1 MGVETSLYNNGKAV
15 CKMKNIKNRKQRGS
29 VLLTVV
35 SVMSILIVFL
45 FGTMAL
51 AVANNNRAHVNY
63 SSAQTGITARAVA
76 ESAISAIGNGTAA
89 GQAYADAV
97 GSLSAGDTPISVK
110 VQLKGDNVGT
120 LGHVQDVVISHAGT
134 KQYYDVNDKDWHTR
148 DLLKFTATVTMSGV
162 ESTSSVYV
170 LKHKTEDKESS
181 SSGGAG
187 FVTVA
192 SADLTCQTNIV
203 GGAYISLPDLD
214 EAKKYV
220 YSNKHIDRTID
231 RTGRVGVTGEKITGF
246 GNVVAGDGG
255 ATNAFTLNNGGAII
269 EADLFVNNNMYVQN
283 WSGFVFPGPAKGITV
298 WGDLVFNQNAI
309 DHLYYEYL
317 GDKNSEFSFT
327 EVPYIYVDGNISG
340 RSGVVKLGN
349 GNQQGDTLQ
358 DFPLNIFC
366 GTINCGDI
374 ENNGGMGKAS
384 VIAGNLYCMDEDGN
398 SSIKVNSIR
407 NQLFNW
413 SESVVK
419 KIKNEETT
427 TYVGGE
433 ICSNG
438 NLTLGA
444 MSDDLNVYGNV
455 RVRGNLKIE
464 AGAGKKVKVHGNV
477 VVGGKI
483 DGIENIEIV
492 QVSESEEEEQ
502 IYVNMPSE
510 SSDAKT
516 FDIPREVG
524 YYYVHTPELTPAG
537 WVGPDGETLLNDGN
551 IFIDGAYQ
559 QGAQVDGETV
569 PENADEI
576 KIYYTL
582 NQVEGEN
589 GEMRS
594 VRPTEPES
602 WKHIDYMYADI
613 YYAWND
619 FNQAQNLGYLA
630 EIEHLKRPGPG
641 GREEHEDNDL
651 YGFYIDTEV
660 VSGSFE
666 EVKGTGPDEGRPGA
680 PGRGPKEDGYYT
692 IRDDEGK
699 LYQYKV
705 TTHYSKEK
713 GATFKY
719 TLPGKDGVKYK
730 HPNDFLAL
738 VNEPEGEIYPKYA
751 ERLIILGKEVSKAD
765 GTIEDGKIVKTME
778 EVLDKVANP
787 YKDYIKYDDEG
798 KPIEKKPDNVTKLWS
813 KASATEYNDGNL
825 PNIVDGKYTITESCI
840 MKFTEKQLEHDLVIK
855 PNVNGTLIIVDKL
868 VVQAG
873 KNIIIDDS
881 ASTGDVY
888 FYINEDNT
896 SEDVDF
902 EHCGNANIITQTYYD
917 ALYKDGKN
925 NLTYNYEAD
934 SYYDIADKNDISDGS
949 PNVYFYG
956 GKNSE
961 MKCGNMGII
970 TANIISP
977 YMKLSISGGTGDAVN
992 SFLYD
997 GYDVIQGRY
1006 HSYDGSSSDFPEAQD
1021 VKNLVIGCVNV
1032 SAADIPN
1039 QFCSIYIPSA
1049 PNKEGGGDIE
1059 EGEWWYKVL
1068 YYNEF

>member
-1 MGVETSLYNNGKAV
+1 
-15 CKMKNIKNRKQRGS
+15 MKNIKNRKQRGS

-97 GSLSAGDTPISVK
+97 GSLSAGDTPISVN

-120 LGHVQDVVISHAGT
+120 LGHVQDVTISHAGT
-134 KQYYDVNDKDWHTR
+134 KMYYDVNKKSWQSR

-192 SADLTCQTNIV
+192 SADLKCQTNIV
-203 GGAYISLPDLD
+203 GGAYISLPDMD

-231 RTGRVGVTGEKITGF
+231 RTGRVGVTGEDVTGF
-246 GNVVAGDGG
+246 GTVVAGDSG
-255 ATNAFTLNNGGAII
+255 ATNAFTLDNGGAII

-283 WSGFVFPGPAKGITV
+283 WSGFVFPGPEKGITV
-298 WGDLVFNQNAI
+298 WGDLVFNENAI

-317 GDKNSEFSFT
+317 GDKKSDFSFT

-374 ENNGGMGKAS
+374 NNNGGMGKSS

-398 SSIKVNSIR
+398 SSIKANNIR

-419 KIKNEETT
+419 KIKDEGTT

-444 MSDDLNVYGNV
+444 MTDDLNVYGDV

-464 AGAGKKVKVHGNV
+464 VGSGKKVKVHGNV

-492 QVSESEEEEQ
+492 QVSESEGDEQ
-502 IYVNMPSE
+502 IYVDMPSKGA
-510 SSDAKT
+510 DAKT

-524 YYYVHTPELTPAG
+524 YYYVHTPVLTNDG
-537 WVGPDGETLLNDGN
+537 WVGPEGKLLNDGN
-551 IFIDGAYQ
+551 VFVEGEYQYIYGAAVEDEY
-559 QGAQVDGETV
+559 V

-582 NQVEGEN
+582 KQVKN
-589 GEMRS
+589 TDTNEMRS
-594 VRPTEPES
+594 VRQTDTEEDFVNGNYEGLPEDYSVESLIDYDIPYLYAWGDFMQEQLSEEFAATNVLKQAGLGGRPES
-602 WKHIDYMYADI
+602 D
-613 YYAWND
+613 N
-619 FNQAQNLGYLA
+619 
-630 EIEHLKRPGPG
+630 
-641 GREEHEDNDL
+641 NDL
-651 YGFYIDTEV
+651 KGFYIDTDV
-660 VSGSFE
+660 VSESF
-666 EVKGTGPDEGRPGA
+666 
-680 PGRGPKEDGYYT
+680 KEIESADAAESGFRVIEQDGKY
-692 IRDDEGK
+692 
-699 LYQYKV
+699 YQYKV

-719 TLPGKDGVKYK
+719 TLPGTGGVEYK

-751 ERLIILGKEVSKAD
+751 ERLIILGKEASKAD

-787 YKDYIKYDDEG
+787 YKDYMDADG
-798 KPIEKKPDNVTKLWS
+798 NEKKPDNVTKLWS
-813 KASATEYNDGNL
+813 KASGTVYTADTI
-825 PNIVDGKYTITESCI
+825 PQADGKYTINESCTLDFAANTNI
-840 MKFTEKQLEHDLVIK
+840 QKELVIT
-855 PNVNGTLIIVDKL
+855 PESNGLLVIVKNFKME
-868 VVQAG
+868 AG
-873 KNIIIDDS
+873 CHIIIDDS

-888 FYINEDNT
+888 FYVDNGGT
-896 SEDVDF
+896 F
-902 EHCGNANIITQTYYD
+902 EHRGNAGIMTMTYYN
-917 ALYKDGKN
+917 ALYNDNKK

-934 SYYDIADKNDISDGS
+934 AYYDIADKNDISDGS

-956 GKNSE
+956 GKNSN
-961 MKCGNMGII
+961 MLCGNMGII

-977 YMKLSISGGTGDAVN
+977 YMKLSISGGTGSPVE

-997 GYDVIQGRY
+997 GYDIVQGRY
-1006 HSYDGSSSDFPEAQD
+1006 HSYDGDSTDFPEVQD

-1049 PNKEGGGDIE
+1049 PTKEGGGDIE